1 MGKEA
6 EGAHAR
12 RAAPSRV
19 PWRDLRLLIIGAGS
33 IGTRH
38 LVNAQALGVARIAV
52 CDVDGGRRRSAT
64 GRGVETF
71 PSLETALRA
80 GGYDAALVC
89 TPSAMHVR
97 HARAAAGAGADL
109 FLEKPLS
116 HTATGVPQL
125 LAFCH
130 ARGRRVMMGMC
141 YRFHPGLARMRR
153 LLKSGF
159 IGRLYAAQFS
169 AGHYL
174 PDWHPWADY
183 RQEYS
188 ARRDLGGGVLLDSIH
203 SLDTVRWFFGEAAE
217 VQSTVA
223 RLSDLEIDTEDLVAC
238 IICLKNGMVV
248 ELHEDYLQRAKRSRL
263 VVIGSEGTLEWDGS
277 RNSFRVYT
285 ASTAQWRRF
294 RYRFAVNDMYR
305 AELRYF
311 LGCVVGGETPMP
323 DGKDGWRTLQLAL
336 WVRSAKRQR
345 SSEPVALLRTAS
357 RHARRGRQA
366 V

>member
-1 MGKEA
+1 MGMGITKPRA
-6 EGAHAR
+6 DHALR
-12 RAAPSRV
+12 GTPSRAA
-19 PWRDLRLLIIGAGS
+19 WRDLRLLIIGAGS

-38 LVNAQALGVARIAV
+38 LVNAQALGVVRIAV
-52 CDVDGGRRRSAT
+52 CDVAARRRRAAAT
-64 GRGVETF
+64 RGVQTF
-71 PSLETALRA
+71 RSLGTALRA
-80 GGYDAALVC
+80 SEYDAALVC
-89 TPSAMHVR
+89 TPSAMHLR
-97 HARAAAGAGADL
+97 HARAAAAAGADL

-116 HTATGVPQL
+116 HTGTGVPQL

-141 YRFHPGLARMRR
+141 YRFHPGLVRMRR
-153 LLKSGF
+153 LLESGL

-183 RQEYS
+183 RREYS

-217 VQSTVA
+217 VHSTVA
-223 RLSDLEIDTEDLVAC
+223 RLSDLEIDTEDYVAC
-238 IICLKNGMVV
+238 IMRLKNGMVV

-263 VVIGSEGTLEWDGS
+263 AVIGSEGTLEWEGGED
-277 RNSFRVYT
+277 SFRVYT
-285 ASTAQWRRF
+285 ACTGRWRRF

-305 AELRYF
+305 AELRHF
-311 LGCVVGGETPMP
+311 LRCIVRRETPTP
-323 DGKDGWRTLQLAL
+323 DGEDGWRTLQLAL
-336 WVRSAKRQR
+336 RVRLAAQHR
-345 SSEPVALLRTAS
+345 SRLPAAPRRTGS
-357 RHARRGRQA
+357 PRR